1 MSSKPTVS
9 IHALVLLAI
18 ISVTPTPAGRRDDAD
33 IINFSH
39 QSSAALPLSAAPA
52 SAPTI
57 LAQGHCY
64 NGRCY

>member
-1 MSSKPTVS
+1 
-9 IHALVLLAI
+9 VLLAI

-57 LAQGHCY
+57 LAQGRCY